1 MTAALAAT
9 LMFGAISPTSDHPG
23 FVPALQQEAPAT
35 PVDLN
40 QATAEKLQEIPGI
53 GPAMA
58 ERIIEWR
65 REHGPFE
72 KVEDLLNIRGIGEKT
87 LEKLRPFVK
96 IEDASAPNNG

>member
-9 LMFGAISPTSDHPG
+9 FVFGAAAPDMEVREG
-23 FVPALQQEAPAT
+23 RPALQQEGPAT
-35 PVDLN
+35 PVELN
-40 QATAEKLQEIPGI
+40 QASAEELQEIPGI

-58 ERIIEWR
+58 ERIVEWR

-87 LEKLRPFVK
+87 LEKLRPYLKV
-96 IEDASAPNNG
+96 EGASAPPGR